1 MTWLSRL
8 NPANWF
14 RRDISAEQFA
24 ALGLYTPPA
33 AGVVLTPDV
42 AAGVSAVYCAD
53 RVISEDLASLPM
65 VVYRG
70 DGPLDDESHPLLSDR
85 VTRLLARPNPEQ
97 TGPVFWSAFQHQANV
112 WGFALAEIVWNGA
125 GQPVELWLIPSPTV
139 RLDREGGQLVY
150 YAPGP
155 GGKMVRLMP
164 HDVLFLPGFSPDGS
178 IGYRLLHT
186 ARMTLSTA
194 AAIQQF
200 AAARFKNG
208 SRPSGAIKVQGTLSD
223 QARENMRASWMALYG
238 GPNNAGLPMLLEDG
252 TTWDKFDI
260 DNNDQLQL
268 SQLME
273 QMVGEVSRFFNISP
287 VKLHQL
293 GRATWSNL
301 ETLQRDHVVTT
312 LGPWIAK
319 RDAEINAKLLG
330 PGRHCRHVVDRLLTA
345 DTQTRF
351 AAWNTAI
358 AGGWMAPNEARR
370 REDMPPKPGG
380 DDLRLPL
387 NTESGASAAAK
398 KPEPEPAAAEPP
410 AVEEPAADGADSTQ
424 PAE

>member
-1 MTWLSRL
+1 MKWLTRL
-8 NPANWF
+8 NPRFWF
-14 RRDISAEQFA
+14 RRDMTTEQFA

-33 AGVVLTPDV
+33 AGIHLTPEV
-42 AAGVSAVYCAD
+42 AAGLSAVYCAD

-70 DGPLDDESHPLLSDR
+70 DGPLDDDSHPLLNDR
-85 VTRLLARPNPEQ
+85 VTRLLANPNPEQ
-97 TGPVFWSAFQHQANV
+97 TGPVFWSAFQHNANM
-112 WGFALAEIVWNGA
+112 WGFALAEIAWDGA
-125 GQPVELWLIPSPTV
+125 GRPAELHLIPSPTARV
-139 RLDREGGQLVY
+139 DRDSSGQLAFH
-150 YAPGP
+150 APGP
-155 GGKMVRLMP
+155 DGRMVDLRS

-178 IGYRLLHT
+178 LGYKLLHT

-208 SRPSGAIKVQGTLSD
+208 FRPAGAIKTTGVLSD
-223 QARENMRASWMALYG
+223 TARENMRASWRALYG
-238 GPNNAGLPMLLEDG
+238 GPENAGVPLLLEEG
-252 TTWDKFDI
+252 TTWDPFTI

-268 SQLME
+268 SELME

-301 ETLQRDHVVTT
+301 ETLQRDHVATT

-319 RDAEINAKLLG
+319 RDAEINLKLLG

-351 AAWNTAI
+351 TAWQSALT
-358 AGGWMAPNEARR
+358 GGFMTINEVRR
-370 REDMPPKPGG
+370 REDLPPLPGG
-380 DDLRLPL
+380 DVLRVPL
-387 NTESGASAAAK
+387 NQAPALPAASAT
-398 KPEPEPAAAEPP
+398 KPEPEPKKPADQEPTNGTNP
-410 AVEEPAADGADSTQ
+410 PQ
-424 PAE
+424 PAQ